1 MTDVPGVNDK
11 FGKLIEKLTISE
23 AKNLISSGVI
33 TGGMIPKK
41 YLIRYIM
48 SKRRCLRCSDN

>member
-33 TGGMIPKK
+33 TGGMIPKI
-41 YLIRYIM
+41 LTYI
-48 SKRRCLRCSDN
+48 SCLKVSQV